1 MTRFL
6 VGLSTML
13 GLVAMALALRDG
25 TAAVSAQ
32 SAPVAGEPGQTI
44 TVVGDG
50 EATGTPDVAMVTL
63 SVQNEGRTAREA
75 IDANSTAMQQV
86 IDALKRIGIP
96 EARLRTSGISLNPVR
111 AQPRP
116 GDTQPPPITGYQ
128 AVNTLTVT
136 VEPAIKVGEAID
148 VAVGAGA
155 NAAGGVR
162 FAVSDDADLQK
173 RALEMA
179 VKAARV
185 KAEAMAAAGGLRIL
199 GVRTM
204 VEEGGQGVP
213 VVRAE
218 AQGFAA
224 DSRGVVPP
232 VQPGELTLR
241 TRVRV
246 VYSFG

>member
-6 VGLSTML
+6 VALSTL
-13 GLVAMALALRDG
+13 VGLVAITLAVRVG
-25 TAAVSAQ
+25 TAGVSAQ
-32 SAPVAGEPGQTI
+32 TAPVVAEPAQTI
-44 TVVGDG
+44 TVVGEG
-50 EATGTPDVAMVTL
+50 EASGTPDVAMVTL
-63 SVQNEGRTAREA
+63 SVQNEARTAREA
-75 IDANSTAMQQV
+75 IDANSTAMQGV

-116 GDTQPPPITGYQ
+116 GDPQPPPITGYQ
-128 AVNTLTVT
+128 AVNTLNVT
-136 VEPAIKVGEAID
+136 VEPATKVGEAID

-155 NAAGGVR
+155 NAVGGVR
-162 FAVSDDADLQK
+162 FAVSDDAELQK
-173 RALEMA
+173 RALDVA

-185 KAEAMAAAGGLRIL
+185 KGEAMAAAAGLRIT

-218 AQGFAA
+218 AQTFSA
-224 DSRGVVPP
+224 DARGVVPP